1 MRWSRTTRGRT
12 APGRPTA
19 NAASPSRQ
27 RSTPEPARQGGAP
40 GSTRPQIAV
49 ACQGGG
55 SHAAFT
61 AGVLKALLRA
71 EQTGDYQLMAFSGT
85 SGGAISALL
94 AWHGLLN
101 GGADRAIAML
111 DGFWKAN
118 AATLFFEQ
126 LLNRWALWA
135 ARLPVEMKGSPYTP
149 PLSWATAQLEL
160 LSGLPA
166 SASWWGPRRAFV
178 DLKDLLEQ
186 HVEFDKAKEQ
196 RGPPRL
202 LVGAVD
208 IRSGSFKAFDS
219 AKGEIGVEAILAS
232 AALPWLFKAVE
243 IDGQPYWD
251 GLFSQNPPIRNFVAD
266 AATAAEKPDQIWV
279 IQINPQQRGT
289 PAESPDDIELRRNEL
304 AGNLSLNQEIDFI
317 TTVDKWLAEGSL
329 KDPDKF
335 KHIDVCRIEMDRG
348 KLRSRFDLA
357 SKLDRTR
364 AFIDELLAHGE
375 DQARTFLAGR
385 PASVVPE
392 R

>member
-1 MRWSRTTRGRT
+1 M
-12 APGRPTA
+12 
-19 NAASPSRQ
+19 
-27 RSTPEPARQGGAP
+27 PAKK
-40 GSTRPQIAV
+40 QIAV

-71 EQTGDYQLMAFSGT
+71 AATAGYEIMALSGT

-94 AWHGLLN
+94 AWHGLLH
-101 GGADRAIAML
+101 GGADRAIALL
-111 DGFWKAN
+111 DRFWKAN
-118 AATLFFEQ
+118 AAALPFET
-126 LLNRWALWA
+126 LLNEWALLT

-149 PLSWATAQLEL
+149 PLSWATAQLGL
-160 LSGLPA
+160 LAGLPA

-186 HVEFDKAKEQ
+186 HVDFDAAKAQ
-196 RGPPRL
+196 RGRPRL

-208 IRSGSFKAFDS
+208 IQSGDFKAFDS
-219 AKGEIGVEAILAS
+219 AKGEIGVDAILAS

-266 AATAAEKPDQIWV
+266 PETAAEKPDQIWV
-279 IQINPQQRGT
+279 IQINPQRRDT
-289 PAESPDDIELRRNEL
+289 VPESPEDIELRRNEL
-304 AGNLSLNQEIDFI
+304 AGNLSLNQEVHFI
-317 TTVDKWLAEGSL
+317 TTVDKWLAEGWL
-329 KDPDKF
+329 RDPEKF
-335 KHIDVCRIEMDRG
+335 KHIDVCRIEMDRT

-364 AFIDELLAHGE
+364 SFIDELLAHGE
-375 DQARTFLAGR
+375 AQAQAFLAEWPE
-385 PASVVPE
+385 PAARE